1 MFTEPVLQLLVL
13 QVALPSALI
22 ILNAILPTASVTGL
36 LARFL
41 AIGALLSYLSLA
53 GVWLFPPSWSTSLL
67 GFLHI
72 GGTLIVFARYCRKH
86 PQHAPWRKWG
96 ERIIAG
102 AATVTMLV
110 LLSSAIAG
118 RVTPQGAI
126 DLATPLAPGR
136 YLVVSGGKAPGLNAH
151 LRTLDDERFRAVRGQ
166 SFAVDLIGVDALGF
180 RTQGIAPKDPRK
192 YRIYGATILA
202 PCAGTIVGVTDGL
215 SDMPVPQ
222 RDRAHLAGNH
232 VLLDCK
238 GYIVVLAHMAPG
250 SIGVKAG
257 DVLEA
262 GARLGEVG
270 NSGNTDEPHLH
281 MHVQRD
287 VPETNPLGG
296 EPLWFTVGGRFL
308 TRNDIL
314 TLH

>member
-13 QVALPSALI
+13 QVGLPSVLI
-22 ILNAILPTASVTGL
+22 VINTILPTASLTGL

-53 GVWLFPPSWSTSLL
+53 GVWLLPPSWTTSLM

-72 GGTLIVFARYCRKH
+72 GGTLIVFARCCRRH
-86 PQHAPWRKWG
+86 PQQARWRRWG
-96 ERIIAG
+96 ERVVAG
-102 AATVTMLV
+102 AAAVIMFALIA
-110 LLSSAIAG
+110 SAIAG

-136 YLVVSGGKAPGLNAH
+136 YLVVSGGNAPRINAH
-151 LRTLDDERFRAVRGQ
+151 LRTLLDERFRAARGQ

-180 RTQGIAPKDPRK
+180 RAQSIMPKDPRK
-192 YRIYGATILA
+192 YRIYGVTVLA

-215 SDMPVPQ
+215 PDMAVPL
-222 RDRAHLAGNH
+222 RDRIHPAGNH
-232 VLLDCK
+232 VLLDCR

-250 SIGVKAG
+250 SIGVKTG

-287 VPETNPLGG
+287 RPEANPLGG
-296 EPLWFTVGGRFL
+296 DPLWFTVGGQFL
-308 TRNDIL
+308 TRNDIV
-314 TLH
+314 TFH